1 MFDQQGALVA
11 GANVSLLALWTAS
24 ALAALLGW
32 RMMWLHVATTAL
44 FVVAGV
50 LSSYFLG
57 ESVIWLTGLMALGWV
72 GAAIYRYR

>member
-1 MFDQQGALVA
+1 
-11 GANVSLLALWTAS
+11 
-24 ALAALLGW
+24 
-32 RMMWLHVATTAL
+32 MMWLHVATTAL

-57 ESVIWLTGLMALGWV
+57 ESVIWLTGSMALGWV